1 MFSIIAAA
9 SIMFK
14 QPVVERTNLQMC
26 QEVEHELYI
35 QVETTNLITRA
46 EADRIIARCYRTFVD
61 AK

>member
-14 QPVVERTNLQMC
+14 QPVVERSNLQMC
-26 QEVEHELYI
+26 QEVAHELRM
-35 QVETTNLITRA
+35 QVETTNLISREDA
-46 EADRIIARCYRTFVD
+46 EVIIARCYRTFVD